1 MRSYIIRRL
10 ILIIPT
16 VFFVTLIIFVVIRLI
31 PGDVIDIM
39 EAQYGQSVGLD
50 RAAIEHMLGY
60 DVPIW
65 TQYGLWIGRIVVH
78 GDLGNSLWSAQP
90 VMNDIKSR
98 WPVTFELGIMAFL
111 ITQIVALPIGIY
123 SALRQDT
130 WGDYLGRSFA
140 ILCIAIPG
148 FWLATLV
155 VVYPAIWWRYS
166 PPLMYIHFSQDPIGN
181 LKNFIIPAIVLGISG
196 AGSNMRLMRT
206 MMLEVLRQDYIRTA
220 WSKGLRERVVV
231 LRHALKNALIPVVTM
246 AGGQL
251 TIIVSGAVIIEN
263 IFGLPG
269 LGQLLTNATS
279 TRDYTVVSAVVL
291 ITAVVLVFI
300 NLLTDLS
307 YGFLDPRVHYR

>member
-1 MRSYIIRRL
+1 
-10 ILIIPT
+10 
-16 VFFVTLIIFVVIRLI
+16 
-31 PGDVIDIM
+31 
-39 EAQYGQSVGLD
+39 
-50 RAAIEHMLGY
+50 
-60 DVPIW
+60 
-65 TQYGLWIGRIVVH
+65 
-78 GDLGNSLWSAQP
+78 
-90 VMNDIKSR
+90 
-98 WPVTFELGIMAFL
+98 
-111 ITQIVALPIGIY
+111 
-123 SALRQDT
+123 
-130 WGDYLGRSFA
+130 
-140 ILCIAIPG
+140 
-148 FWLATLV
+148 
-155 VVYPAIWWRYS
+155 
-166 PPLMYIHFSQDPIGN
+166 MYIHFSQDPIGN

-279 TRDYTVVSAVVL
+279 NRDYTVVSAVVL

>member
-1 MRSYIIRRL
+1 
-10 ILIIPT
+10 

-65 TQYGLWIGRIVVH
+65 TQYGRWIGRIVVH

-166 PPLMYIHFSQDPIGN
+166 PPLMYIHFSHDPIGN

-279 TRDYTVVSAVVL
+279 NRDYTVVSAVVL

>member
-1 MRSYIIRRL
+1 
-10 ILIIPT
+10 
-16 VFFVTLIIFVVIRLI
+16 
-31 PGDVIDIM
+31 
-39 EAQYGQSVGLD
+39 
-50 RAAIEHMLGY
+50 
-60 DVPIW
+60 
-65 TQYGLWIGRIVVH
+65 
-78 GDLGNSLWSAQP
+78 
-90 VMNDIKSR
+90 MNDIKSR

-279 TRDYTVVSAVVL
+279 NRDYTVVSAVVL

>member
-65 TQYGLWIGRIVVH
+65 TQYGRWIGRIVVH

-279 TRDYTVVSAVVL
+279 NRDYTVVSAVVL
-291 ITAVVLVFI
+291 ITSVVLVFI

>member
-1 MRSYIIRRL
+1 
-10 ILIIPT
+10 

-65 TQYGLWIGRIVVH
+65 TQYGRWIGRIVVH

-90 VMNDIKSR
+90 VINDIKSR

-166 PPLMYIHFSQDPIGN
+166 PPLMYIHFSHDPIGN

-279 TRDYTVVSAVVL
+279 NRDYTVVSAVVL

>member
-65 TQYGLWIGRIVVH
+65 TQYGRWIGRIVVH

-279 TRDYTVVSAVVL
+279 NRDYTVVSAVVL

>member
-65 TQYGLWIGRIVVH
+65 TQYGRWIGRIVVH

-166 PPLMYIHFSQDPIGN
+166 PPLMYIHFSHDPIGN

-279 TRDYTVVSAVVL
+279 NRDYTVVSAVVL

>member
-39 EAQYGQSVGLD
+39 EAQYGQSIGLD
-50 RAAIEHMLGY
+50 RAAIEHILGY

-65 TQYGLWIGRIVVH
+65 TQYGRWIGRIVVH

-181 LKNFIIPAIVLGISG
+181 LKNFIIPGIVLGISG

-279 TRDYTVVSAVVL
+279 SRDYTVVSAVVL
-291 ITAVVLVFI
+291 ITSVVLVFI

>member
-65 TQYGLWIGRIVVH
+65 TQYGRWIGRIVVH
-78 GDLGNSLWSAQP
+78 GDMGNSLWSAQP

-166 PPLMYIHFSQDPIGN
+166 PPLMYIHFSHDPIGN

-279 TRDYTVVSAVVL
+279 NRDYTVVSAVVL

>member
-1 MRSYIIRRL
+1 MRAYIIRRL
-10 ILIIPT
+10 VLVIPT
-16 VFFVTLIIFVVIRLI
+16 IFFVSLIIFFIIRLV

-39 EAQYGQSVGLD
+39 EAQYGAAVHMD
-50 RAAIEHMLGY
+50 RAAIEHAMGY
-60 DVPIW
+60 DVPIYV
-65 TQYGLWIGRIVVH
+65 QYGRWVGKIIVH

-98 WPVTFELGIMAFL
+98 WPVTFELGILAFL
-111 ITQIVALPIGIY
+111 VTQIIAIPIGIY

-130 WGDYLGRSFA
+130 WGDYLTRSFA

-166 PPLMYIHFSQDPIGN
+166 PPLMYIHFSKDPIGN
-181 LKNFIIPAIVLGISG
+181 LKEFIIPAIVLGMSG
-196 AGSNMRLMRT
+196 VGSNMRLMRT

-220 WSKGLRERVVV
+220 WAKGLKEGVVV
-231 LRHALKNALIPVVTM
+231 MRHALKNALIPVVTM

-251 TIIVSGAVIIEN
+251 TIIVSGSVIIEN
-263 IFGLPG
+263 IFSLPG
-269 LGQLLTNATS
+269 LGQLLTTATT

-291 ITAVVLVFI
+291 LTSVVLVLI
-300 NLLTDLS
+300 NLLVDLS
-307 YGFLDPRVHYR
+307 YGFLDPRVHYQ

>member
-65 TQYGLWIGRIVVH
+65 TQYGRWIGRIVVH

-166 PPLMYIHFSQDPIGN
+166 PPLMYIHFSHDPIGN

-206 MMLEVLRQDYIRTA
+206 MMLELLRQDYIRTA

-279 TRDYTVVSAVVL
+279 NRDYTVVSAVVL

>member
-1 MRSYIIRRL
+1 
-10 ILIIPT
+10 

-65 TQYGLWIGRIVVH
+65 TQYGRWIGRIVVH

-279 TRDYTVVSAVVL
+279 NRDYTVVSAVVL